1 MRKGFLT
8 VFLALAM
15 AFGFAMN
22 AAAIDNLAEP
32 SVGFVVPW
40 VEGDTT
46 GGLDTVVGVYQTPAA
61 TASSTKVVWTFFG
74 AANSNHILDNDFPIT
89 PGMAYLYSWNTVKH
103 NVNLDGVPGYLVFA
117 DPALATTTLTANALQ
132 VLGFEAAAYVPV
144 LQLRGGYARTVDATT
159 GVVTPTGSLDGFSA
173 AQQDLVDTT
182 WVAAVGVNGGIRL
195 ETPAV
200 TPTTQIAEI
209 QAIGTER
216 QIVVSPNTAWNGI
229 QFGQTVVPRFAGG
242 PTENLYSY
250 IGIWKPDKGVV
261 GAGAVNFWNTD
272 TEDNTS
278 LQFSSSNELV
288 ILDPYSNTVLGNP
301 NYTEG
306 AVEFR
311 DWPSNGGIVF
321 TLVSAFPNGASI
333 ATEIQTLIAPHYT
346 EAAPVL

>member
-8 VFLALAM
+8 VLLALAM

-61 TASSTKVVWTFFG
+61 TASSTTIVWTFFG
-74 AANSNHILDNDFPIT
+74 AALSNHILDNDFPIT
-89 PGMAYLYSWNTVKH
+89 PGMAYLYSWNIAKH

-144 LQLRGGYARTVDATT
+144 LQLRGGYFADGAVLH
-159 GVVTPTGSLDGFSA
+159 SLDGWA
-173 AQQDLVDTT
+173 AADQDLSN
-182 WVAAVGVNGGIRL
+182 VAWTAYSNANNGNADAFATKSGSVYAVNAKTG
-195 ETPAV
+195 
-200 TPTTQIAEI
+200 AEI
-209 QAIGTER
+209 QSIGGDL
-216 QIVVSPNTAWNGI
+216 QIVSSPNTAYNGI
-229 QFGQTVVPRFAGG
+229 QLGQTVIPRFAGG
-242 PTENLYSY
+242 PTENLYSF
-250 IGIWKPDKGVV
+250 IGIWKPDTNTV
-261 GAGAVNFWNTD
+261 GAGAVNFWDTS

-278 LQFSSSNELV
+278 LQFSSSHELV
-288 ILDPYSNTVLGNP
+288 ILDPYDDAVLGNP
-301 NYTEG
+301 NYSEG

-311 DWPSNGGIVF
+311 GWPSDGGIVF
-321 TLVSAFPNGASI
+321 TLVSAFPNGATI

-346 EAAPVL
+346 EAAPAL